1 MGDVEGQNVSASVAA
16 AMVKAQFR
24 TATAIETEP
33 SRIVEVISQARQWK
47 ENIRLF
53 VGVLDTE
60 TGQLN
65 YYNAGHEEPVL
76 LDKEITRLPAS
87 EQEMQM
93 EKGMMIFLFNRGL
106 MNVENKANKQ
116 YGENRMLGAALQ
128 AMKTDARPEPFVASI
143 TDNIN
148 TFIGDTEPQADIAML
163 AIKC

>member
-1 MGDVEGQNVSASVAA
+1 MIQITNYVPTN
-16 AMVKAQFR
+16 
-24 TATAIETEP
+24 
-33 SRIVEVISQARQWK
+33 
-47 ENIRLF
+47 
-53 VGVLDTE
+53 TE
-60 TGQLN
+60 TDKKGKKATSIVNKKSKKGKKKNKNIKTERLN